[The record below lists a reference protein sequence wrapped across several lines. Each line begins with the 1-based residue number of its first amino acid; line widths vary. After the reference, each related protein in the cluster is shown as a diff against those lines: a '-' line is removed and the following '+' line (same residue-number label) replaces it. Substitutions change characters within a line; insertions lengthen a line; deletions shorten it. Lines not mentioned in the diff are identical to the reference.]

1 MMLLVSLHAEQYLV
15 ALTCYVPGGGSGER
29 QCAVEWPSPHLPH
42 RRFLYLL
49 YRATLRLRTLP
60 FSPVLSF
67 HAPVPLR
74 KTVPQNLKSVKE
86 NSTVSVHTRTQ
97 AVLESPFSVSSALRV
112 GYYCVLSLVIARA
125 DTLLVEVVAVVV
137 GGVLGGRSVWSFL

>member
-15 ALTCYVPGGGSGER
+15 ALTCYVPGGGGGER

-67 HAPVPLR
+67 HAPRAP
-74 KTVPQNLKSVKE
+74 KE
-86 NSTVSVHTRTQ
+86 NCPTKPEVRQREFHSLGTHKDSGG
-97 AVLESPFSVSSALRV
+97 ARV
-112 GYYCVLSLVIARA
+112 PIQCVVRFKS
-125 DTLLVEVVAVVV
+125 TLL
-137 GGVLGGRSVWSFL
+137 LCSFFGHSAR